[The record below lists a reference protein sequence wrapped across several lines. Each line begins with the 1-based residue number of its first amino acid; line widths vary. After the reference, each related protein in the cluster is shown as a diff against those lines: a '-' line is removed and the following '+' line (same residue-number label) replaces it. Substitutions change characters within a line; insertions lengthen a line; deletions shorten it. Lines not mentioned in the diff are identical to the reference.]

1 MGGVAPPV
9 VEEEV
14 KKQRGN
20 ELILDETD
28 VIVPEWRMRKAMED
42 EKIRAYL
49 SHSKLKAII
58 REIDGAG

>member
-1 MGGVAPPV
+1 
-9 VEEEV
+9 
-14 KKQRGN
+14 
-20 ELILDETD
+20 LILDETD

-42 EKIRAYL
+42 GKIKAYL